1 MKPFKHLIVIPARYA
16 SSRFPGKMLAK
27 IKGKTLLQW
36 TFENACKSKLTDDI
50 IIATDDARIEAHA
63 LEIGAE
69 VVMTSKSCPTGTDR
83 TYQAVASH
91 PKVTNDTI
99 ILNVQGDEPLIN
111 PESFDRLCLALEND
125 PTLSMATLAAP
136 FESLEEAQEPSN
148 VKCVFDQNRKAL
160 YFSRSIIPHTK
171 DASKI
176 FHHLGVYAFRKSF
189 LEIYEKLPMTPLQK
203 SENLEQLKALE
214 QGYSIKIVLETKPS
228 FGVDLPSDI
237 KKLEKRLC
245 Q

>member
-1 MKPFKHLIVIPARYA
+1 MTPFKHLIVIPARYA

-27 IKGKTLLQW
+27 IKGKTLLQH

-50 IIATDDARIEAHA
+50 IIATDDARIEEHA
-63 LEIGAE
+63 LQIGAN
-69 VVMTSKSCPTGTDR
+69 VVMTPKSCPNGTDR
-83 TYQAVASH
+83 TYKAIAKH
-91 PKVTNDTI
+91 PRVSKDTI
-99 ILNVQGDEPLIN
+99 IVNVQGDEPLIN
-111 PESFDRLCLALEND
+111 PKSFDRLSLALEGD
-125 PTLSMATLAAP
+125 LELSMTTLAAP
-136 FESLEEAQEPSN
+136 FESLEEAEDPSN
-148 VKCVFDQNRKAL
+148 VKCVFDRNQRAL

-171 DASKI
+171 DPSKI

-189 LEIYEKLPMTPLQK
+189 LEIYEKLSQTPLQK
-203 SENLEQLKALE
+203 SEDLEQLKALE
-214 QGYSIKIVLETKPS
+214 QGYSIGIVLETKPS